1 MSNNLKNS
9 KTKGIE
15 ILKIILYNSSVR
27 YQKMKGMRYTA
38 RQKRKA
44 LQLWQDENEDIFKV
58 CSRFKCT
65 ERSHWRWKALYDG
78 TLESLEK

>member
-1 MSNNLKNS
+1 
-9 KTKGIE
+9 
-15 ILKIILYNSSVR
+15 
-27 YQKMKGMRYTA
+27 MKGMRYTA
-38 RQKRKA
+38 SQKRKA